1 LFKIILKL
9 SLHHHIY
16 LKKMEHL
23 LSNRINNLSTS
34 QTLAMAALARELKSQ
49 GKDIIS
55 LSLGE
60 PDFNTPDFVKKAAK
74 KAIDENYSQ
83 YTPVEGYLELREA
96 ICRKFKR
103 DNNLEYKP
111 SQIVV
116 STGAKQS
123 LYNLAQVLLNDGD
136 EVILPAP
143 FWVSYSEIIKMS
155 GGIPVEV
162 PTSVDNDF
170 KMTAEQLE
178 AAITPKTKM
187 IWYSSPCNPS
197 GSVYNREELTALS
210 KVILKYPDIL
220 VISDEIYEHIN
231 FSGTFCSIAS
241 IPGMYERTVTVN
253 GVAKAFAMTGWR
265 IGYIGAPEFI
275 AKACTKLQGQVT
287 SGANSIAQRA
297 TITAVDAN
305 PSVLK
310 EMVNAFH
317 SRRDLIV
324 GLAKEIPG
332 IKLNIPE
339 GAFYIFPDVSYY
351 FGKTLRGKTINNADD
366 FSMYLLGEANVA
378 TVTGDAFGNPN
389 CIRISYATSE
399 EILTEAMK
407 RIAASLEVV

>member
-1 LFKIILKL
+1 
-9 SLHHHIY
+9 
-16 LKKMEHL
+16 MEHL
-23 LSNRINNLSTS
+23 LSDRINNLSTS

-60 PDFNTPDFVKKAAK
+60 PDFNTPDFVKEAAK

-170 KMTAEQLE
+170 KMTAAQLE

-210 KVILKYPDIL
+210 QVLLQHPNIL

-297 TITAVDAN
+297 TITAVDAD

-317 SRRDLIV
+317 SRRDLVV
-324 GLAKEIPG
+324 GLAKQIPG

-351 FGKTLRGKTINNADD
+351 FGKTLRGKIINNADD

-407 RIAASLEVV
+407 RIRESLV